1 MARISQ
7 KAMELAAEEGIKV
20 GIARPITLWP
30 FPVDAIRKAA
40 EGVKGI
46 LSVELSAGQLIEDIK
61 LATECKYPVDIFHR
75 LGGNVPAPDEILNA
89 LKEKLIN
96 TVG

>member
-1 MARISQ
+1 MARISH

-46 LSVELSAGQLIEDIK
+46 LSVELSAGQLIEDVK
-61 LATECKYPVDIFHR
+61 LATECKYPVDIFYR
-75 LGGNVPAPDEILNA
+75 LGGNVPAPDEILTA
-89 LKEKLIN
+89 LKEKLVN
-96 TVG
+96 KLG